1 MFGNLNQ
8 LINFNYRKIN
18 QIDWN
23 TFDCLQVVV
32 VFVFFFNRTTNK
44 YFIKRTD
51 KISRFIFIHVSLD
64 FENRFQFVEL
74 KGNNTLTLEIS

>member
-32 VFVFFFNRTTNK
+32 VFVFFLIELLINISLNEQ
-44 YFIKRTD
+44 IK
-51 KISRFIFIHVSLD
+51 
-64 FENRFQFVEL
+64 
-74 KGNNTLTLEIS
+74 